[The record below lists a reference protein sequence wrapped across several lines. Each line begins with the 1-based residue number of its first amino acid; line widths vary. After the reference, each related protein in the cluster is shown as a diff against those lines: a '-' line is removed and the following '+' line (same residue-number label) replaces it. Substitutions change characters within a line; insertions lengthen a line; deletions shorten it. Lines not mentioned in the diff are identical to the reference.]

1 MTDPIP
7 ISELPIHYRS
17 IFLFISYLSLI
28 TFFSLVCCRTISA
41 RYRARQRN
49 NDWASPQRRGQFFLF
64 SFLTAASLG
73 STWYYMISLFFY
85 SYNTWATGP
94 EGQLYS
100 GPQTPLFTRM
110 GLWLNKTYIFQEAW
124 ETVSENPERVWWS
137 AQIFG
142 WTIGWSLLLG
152 ITGRRYHIPHVWI
165 YMLVAQAV
173 SVSFAANLFFA
184 AITVSPRPSERD
196 PAYAWRPPALAEL
209 IPIALSLAD
218 TLAVPIYAYEKGF
231 MLILLAPHFLVFI
244 PCILGPRQQR
254 SPSTSVK
261 AKPSKEAL
269 AKGYAT
275 TRRYATFIKWVG
287 VASVALQGYLTY
299 LVVQDFGA
307 DVSYA
312 EIVRQVLGTV
322 YAHPACS
329 SVSWDVIMCTVSAA
343 AWAVVHG
350 FDAEGMLGG
359 L

>member
-1 MTDPIP
+1 MADPIP

-28 TFFSLVCCRTISA
+28 TFFSLTCCRTIYT
-41 RYRARQRN
+41 RYRARQKN
-49 NDWASPQRRGQFFLF
+49 NDWAHPQRRGQFALF
-64 SFLTAASLG
+64 SFLAAASLG

-85 SYNTWATGP
+85 SYNIWATSP
-94 EGQLYS
+94 EGTLYS
-100 GPQTPLFTRM
+100 GADTPLFTRM

-124 ETVSENPERVWWS
+124 ETVSETPERVWWS

-184 AITVSPRPSERD
+184 AITVSPRPSEKD
-196 PAYAWRPPALAEL
+196 PLYTWRPALIYEL
-209 IPIALSLAD
+209 VPVALSIAD

-231 MLILLAPHFLVFI
+231 MIILLAPHFLVFI
-244 PCILGPRQQR
+244 PCILGPMR
-254 SPSTSVK
+254 SSSPRLKSG
-261 AKPSKEAL
+261 EAL
-269 AKGYAT
+269 AQGYRT
-275 TRRYATFIKWVG
+275 TRRYASFIKWVAA
-287 VASVALQGYLTY
+287 ASVALQGYLTY
-299 LVVQDFGA
+299 LVLQEFGPE
-307 DVSYA
+307 VPYG
-312 EIVRQVLGTV
+312 EIVREVLGTV

-329 SVSWDVIMCTVSAA
+329 SVSWDVIMCTLSGA

-350 FDAEGMLGG
+350 FDAEAMLGG